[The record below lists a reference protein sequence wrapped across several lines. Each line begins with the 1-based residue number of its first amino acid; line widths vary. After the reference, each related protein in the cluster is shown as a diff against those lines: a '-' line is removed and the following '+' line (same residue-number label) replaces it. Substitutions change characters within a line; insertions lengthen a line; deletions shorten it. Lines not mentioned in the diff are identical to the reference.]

1 MWVNQ
6 DTLPPALMDDLSF
19 SCAACIT
26 GVIVSRLTPSFP
38 AARACLVLVRYI
50 ALCLTFEGLK
60 NAKKITPVMQAE
72 GNPFEKMANFFR
84 ERLCILF

>member
-38 AARACLVLVRYI
+38 AARVSGACKLYSFVLDLRRPEK
-50 ALCLTFEGLK
+50 LQ
-60 NAKKITPVMQAE
+60 KITPVMQAE
-72 GNPFEKMANFFR
+72 GNPLEKMPNFFR
-84 ERLCILF
+84 ERLCIWF

>member
-6 DTLPPALMDDLSF
+6 DTLLPALMGDLSF

-26 GVIVSRLTPSFP
+26 GVIDSRLTPSFP
-38 AARACLVLVRYI
+38 AALTSGACKLYSFVPDLRRP
-50 ALCLTFEGLK
+50 EK
-60 NAKKITPVMQAE
+60 RKKITHVMQAE
-72 GNPFEKMANFFR
+72 GNPSKKMAIFFR